1 MENTQLYNSRPPS
14 CETMVGIEVATM
26 VASMAN
32 KKITNMTPVTAR
44 LRFEPA
50 L

>member
-1 MENTQLYNSRPPS
+1 
-14 CETMVGIEVATM
+14 M

-44 LRFEPA
+44 LRFDPA
-50 L
+50 PAKNP